1 MLQHLPIGPLADG
14 THGVGYQTPGCTSKT
29 IIGAGMTAARAIEES
44 IRLNEEQ
51 EQRAVK
57 VQRDYEHRNRVL
69 GLTPVIDFLPDWTP
83 DTPAAFAARL
93 AEADAKQ
100 GRAHAAG
107 QK

>member
-1 MLQHLPIGPLADG
+1 MLQHLPMGPLADG

-29 IIGAGMTAARAIEES
+29 IISVGMTAARAVEES
-44 IRLNEEQ
+44 HRLNEEQ

-69 GLTPVIDFLPDWTP
+69 GLTYLPDWTP